1 MNNYFT
7 SAVYLDIK
15 MTHSAMPK
23 IFSRAMR
30 AIIALAIAAAFT
42 IVISPAAR
50 ADAAT
55 EKLLEGIRYGAT
67 LQHSKLEGH
76 IRKNGKRTP
85 LSLHM
90 RGEDITF
97 QFYTEN
103 KWSGFHMQLKE
114 GQANLFETVAGKA
127 TPFPPQKIGEAIIGS
142 DVTYEDLSLRFL
154 YWKDARIEGQD
165 KIKMQACH
173 KIRLIN
179 PGKDGRYSLVYIW
192 VHQKYGALMQVAG
205 YNAAGQLL
213 KRFHVTELM
222 TVDKIQTLK
231 KMNVETYKPGTTK
244 VTGVTY
250 LEFKEPGKTARRG
263 L

>member
-1 MNNYFT
+1 M
-7 SAVYLDIK
+7 K

-23 IFSRAMR
+23 IFSRATN
-30 AIIALAIAAAFT
+30 AVIASAVSTLFSLAAAL
-42 IVISPAAR
+42 PAT
-50 ADAAT
+50 ADEAA

-97 QFYTEN
+97 QFYTEK

-114 GQANLFETVAGKA
+114 GQANLFETIGGKA
-127 TPFPPQKIGEAIIGS
+127 KPFPPQKIGEAIIGS

-154 YWKDARIEGQD
+154 YWKDAKIEGQD

-173 KIRLIN
+173 KIRLNN
-179 PGKDGRYSLVYIW
+179 PGKDGRYKTVYIW

-205 YNAAGQLL
+205 YNASGQLL

-231 KMNVETYKPGTTK
+231 KMNVETYKTGTNK

-250 LEFKEPGKTARRG
+250 LEFKEPGKTTRRG

>member
-1 MNNYFT
+1 
-7 SAVYLDIK
+7 
-15 MTHSAMPK
+15 MPR
-23 IFSRAMR
+23 IFFIVIRP
-30 AIIALAIAAAFT
+30 LVAAAIT
-42 IVISPAAR
+42 LASATAASPAATAGIT
-50 ADAAT
+50 AD
-55 EKLLEGIRYGAT
+55 KLLEGIRYGTT
-67 LQHSKLEGH
+67 LQQGKLEGY
-76 IRKNGKRTP
+76 IRKNGNRTP

-97 QFYTEN
+97 QFYTN
-103 KWSGFHMQLKE
+103 NQWSGFHMQLLE
-114 GQANLFETVAGKA
+114 GQATLFETEGAKA
-127 TPFPPQKIGEAIIGS
+127 KPFPTQKIGEAIIGS

-154 YWKDARIEGQD
+154 YWKDAQIVGQD
-165 KIKMQACH
+165 KIKMQPCY
-173 KIRLIN
+173 KIRLRN

-222 TVDKIQTLK
+222 TVNKMQTLK
-231 KMNVETYKPGTTK
+231 KMNVETYKTGTNK

-250 LEFKEPGKTARRG
+250 LEFKEPRKAARRG